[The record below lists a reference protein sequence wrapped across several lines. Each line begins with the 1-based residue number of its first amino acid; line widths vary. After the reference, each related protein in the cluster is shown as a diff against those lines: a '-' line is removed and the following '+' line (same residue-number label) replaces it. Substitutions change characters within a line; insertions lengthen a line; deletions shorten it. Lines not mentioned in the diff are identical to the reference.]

1 MKMKMNRREK
11 SIKLFV
17 SKIGETV
24 NFADFMEEV
33 VNYKPMVVVRNLI
46 SGFTG
51 YTEYTGYTG
60 FNENPICYTGYTGPS
75 V

>member
-1 MKMKMNRREK
+1 MKMRNNKKEK

-24 NFADFMEEV
+24 NFADFIEEV
-33 VNYKPMVVVRNLI
+33 VNYKPMIAVRNLI

-51 YTEYTGYTG
+51 YTGYIGYTG
-60 FNENPICYTGYTGPS
+60 FVENPVCYTGYTGPS